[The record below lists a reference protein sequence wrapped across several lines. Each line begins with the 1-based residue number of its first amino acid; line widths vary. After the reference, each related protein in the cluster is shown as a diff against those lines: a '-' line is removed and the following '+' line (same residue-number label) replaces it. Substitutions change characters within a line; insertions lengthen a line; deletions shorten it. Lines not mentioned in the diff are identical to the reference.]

1 VDSSHRYF
9 RIAQASDAQLAIYR
23 VRLSLIARFSAFTY
37 KAHLTGTALLIPLWV
52 TYMTGAA
59 LVTSHFTLGR
69 TLMTAS
75 LYFSGLYISGL
86 IASAAALAAWKW
98 TLPVPGRQ
106 TLLAPL
112 EANSDELADMRD
124 AGLTYTAC
132 GAYLRAVEEQG
143 RKLYR
148 FDANYV
154 AELAAVIERGEWPEA
169 YAGLALRN

>member
-1 VDSSHRYF
+1 VDSRHRYF
-9 RIAQASDAQLAIYR
+9 RIAQTSDTQLALYR
-23 VRLSLIARFSAFTY
+23 ARLSLIGRLWAFTY

-69 TLMTAS
+69 MLMTAS
-75 LYFSGLYISGL
+75 LYFSGFYIGGL

-98 TLPVPGRQ
+98 SIPVPGKES
-106 TLLAPL
+106 LLVPL
-112 EANSDELADMRD
+112 EANSEELADMQD
-124 AGLTYTAC
+124 AGMSYPVC

-143 RKLYR
+143 RKLYQ

-169 YAGLALRN
+169 YARLALRN